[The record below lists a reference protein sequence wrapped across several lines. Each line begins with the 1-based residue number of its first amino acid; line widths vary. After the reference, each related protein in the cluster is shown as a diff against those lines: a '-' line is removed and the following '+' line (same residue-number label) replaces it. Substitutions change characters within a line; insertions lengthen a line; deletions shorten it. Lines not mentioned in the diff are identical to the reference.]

1 MYLEPRVCIRTEP
14 RIVQNGPMATT
25 TLNYQKNGITST
37 LLTFN
42 YVKNT
47 QRTLSGQASAC
58 PNHMFRPANTSC
70 KTANLIF
77 SHEKIATFLRSVLI
91 RSCERCF
98 FRKKLRTK
106 IRSQPRFFAVRTCD
120 RFFGTF

>member
-1 MYLEPRVCIRTEP
+1 MYLETPVCIRTEP
-14 RIVQNGPMATT
+14 VIVQNDPMATT

-47 QRTLSGQASAC
+47 RRTSLGQASAC
-58 PNHMFRPANTSC
+58 PNHMFRPANTSR

-77 SHEKIATFLRSVLI
+77 SHEKNRK
-91 RSCERCF
+91 F
-98 FRKKLRTK
+98 FCH
-106 IRSQPRFFAVRTCD
+106 RF
-120 RFFGTF
+120 